1 MKELTVLALITGLYL
16 AKTKYS
22 KAHLWHIIYI

>member
-1 MKELTVLALITGLYL
+1 MELTVSVLITVFYL

-22 KAHLWHIIYI
+22 KVHLWHIIDI